1 MPMAFLRSL
10 LLLTI
15 IALGIC
21 SSALATPP
29 SSIRSL
35 GDALTA
41 FESKDYRRA
50 ATLARMAGDRATG
63 LERESARYLEGI
75 SHFKVNDFDAAA
87 NALRFA
93 AASADAFVAGQAG
106 VTLGSVEIERKHFDS
121 AGYAFRKAAGF
132 LTGAESQRAHS
143 YAARCFDGA
152 GLTILADGE
161 RVAAGEPPS
170 TPTPILTPA
179 ITPATSPAPTMT
191 EPRLRVGPE
200 SKPKVAE
207 IAPIRYSIQIGAY
220 STVEKAHA
228 AAEKL
233 AARCTELHIDA
244 PRVIARENSD
254 GSTLHIVQLG
264 DFENRGVASKMLLKF
279 PRSAFKIEVYLAGID
294 QSE

>member
-1 MPMAFLRSL
+1 MAFLRS

-21 SSALATPP
+21 STALATPP

-75 SHFKVNDFDAAA
+75 SLFKVNDFDAAA

-93 AASADAFVAGQAG
+93 AVSADAFVAGQAG

-152 GLTILADGE
+152 GLTVLADGE

-207 IAPIRYSIQIGAY
+207 IAPIHYSIQVGSF

-233 AARCTELHIDA
+233 AARCMELRIDA

-264 DFENRGVASKMLLKF
+264 DFENRGVASKMMLKF